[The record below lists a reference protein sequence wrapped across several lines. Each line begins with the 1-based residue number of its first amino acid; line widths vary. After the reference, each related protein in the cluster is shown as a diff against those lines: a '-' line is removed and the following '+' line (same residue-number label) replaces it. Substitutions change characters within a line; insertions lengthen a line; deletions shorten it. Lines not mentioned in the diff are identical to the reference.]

1 MEQSSLSYALLPFI
15 FVIGIAIIFVSIL
28 FVVCGINQKDI
39 DDFLTGLKMLVIG
52 LAFLIS
58 PIVVFY
64 KIENSPL
71 IWTKTANEKLISLND
86 NNMTNGRFYVRRGY
100 INEDLWY
107 QYMVDVGGGGYVANK
122 VPSNG
127 TTVYFDNE
135 NPRCEW
141 YKVSQEW
148 WIFKQWGTRWK
159 LYVPEGTIGTNYTID
174 LQ

>member
-1 MEQSSLSYALLPFI
+1 MEYGSFWVGAFI
-15 FVIGIAIIFVSIL
+15 FAAVIFGIIGSIMIDEYSSKNERKIGKVLILFAIILGCLTLFGTIKMNLAPFV
-28 FVVCGINQKDI
+28 
-39 DDFLTGLKMLVIG
+39 
-52 LAFLIS
+52 
-58 PIVVFY
+58 
-64 KIENSPL
+64 
-71 IWTKTANEKLISLND
+71 WTKTANEKLISLND

-148 WIFKQWGTRWK
+148 WIFKQWGIRWK

>member
-1 MEQSSLSYALLPFI
+1 
-15 FVIGIAIIFVSIL
+15 
-28 FVVCGINQKDI
+28 
-39 DDFLTGLKMLVIG
+39 
-52 LAFLIS
+52 
-58 PIVVFY
+58 
-64 KIENSPL
+64 
-71 IWTKTANEKLISLND
+71 
-86 NNMTNGRFYVRRGY
+86 MTNGKFYVRRGY

-141 YKVSQEW
+141 YEVSQEW

-159 LYVPEGTIGTNYTID
+159 LYVPEGTIGSDYSID